1 MTDKQL
7 DVLAFGPHPDDV
19 ELAMGGTLL
28 KLAELG
34 YKTGII
40 DLTAGEGATRGT
52 SEARAEEAA
61 EAARILRAR
70 HRKTLDLGDSRLE
83 TTREAKLAVARVIRE
98 YRPSLVFTNYPE
110 NNHPD
115 HTASGVLVA
124 EASYLAGLRKLD
136 IDGEPHR
143 PKRVVYYFVP
153 HKTPPS
159 FIVDVSDFYDDK
171 MRAIRAHRTQMF
183 DPESTQPATTVSS
196 PEFLSRIE
204 GIDRY
209 YGALIDVDFGEGFY
223 IREAM
228 KVHDPVRFFDK
239 PFTRIT

>member
-1 MTDKQL
+1 MKL

-19 ELAMGGTLL
+19 ELAVGGTLL
-28 KLAELG
+28 RLADLG

-40 DLTAGEGATRGT
+40 DLTAGESATRGT
-52 SEARAEEAA
+52 PDVRASESAD
-61 EAARILRAR
+61 AARILNAETRE
-70 HRKTLDLGDSRLE
+70 TLDLGDSRLE
-83 TTREAKLAVARVIRE
+83 AGWAGKMAVAGVIRK
-98 YRPSLVFTNYPE
+98 YRPTLVFTNFPE

-115 HTASGVLVA
+115 HTAAGPLVA
-124 EASYLAGLRKLD
+124 EAAYLAGLNKLKLD
-136 IDGEPHR
+136 GDPHR
-143 PKRVVYYFVP
+143 PNRVLYYFVP

-159 FIVDVSDFYDDK
+159 FIVDVTDFYEDK

-183 DPESTQPATTVSS
+183 DPESNEPSTTVSA

-209 YGALIDVDFGEGFY
+209 HGALIDADFGEAFY
-223 IREAM
+223 VREAM
-228 KVHDPVRFFDK
+228 KVDDPVRFFDR

>member
-1 MTDKQL
+1 MTL

-28 KLAELG
+28 KLAHLG

-40 DLTAGEGATRGT
+40 DLTAGERATRGT
-52 SEARAEEAA
+52 VETRAQEAE
-61 EAARILRAR
+61 EAARILNAVVRE
-70 HRKTLDLGDSRLE
+70 TLDLGDGRLDVGWS
-83 TTREAKLAVARVIRE
+83 AKLAVADVLRR

-115 HTASGVLVA
+115 HTAAGVLIA
-124 EASYLAGLRKLD
+124 EAAYLSGLRKLE
-136 IDGEPHR
+136 IQGTPHR
-143 PKRVVYYFVP
+143 PHRVLYYLVP
-153 HKTPPS
+153 HKMTPS
-159 FIVDVSDFYDDK
+159 FVVDVSDFHDNK
-171 MRAIRAHRTQMF
+171 MRAIRAHRSQIF
-183 DPESTQPATTVSS
+183 DPASTEPTTTVSA

-209 YGALIDVDFGEGFY
+209 HGALVDADFGEAFY
-223 IREAM
+223 LREAM
-228 KVHDPVRFFDK
+228 KLDDPVGFFDK